1 MSIEALDYINN
12 LVKSLVTNYRFMEWK
27 DDVPEIYW
35 IGEYQEIA
43 GTTKEENGMQ
53 ETTFILTG
61 TTRGSWLS
69 LETDKQTIENGI
81 TQTAIL
87 ENNSGIAVFYENALV
102 IPTGDATL
110 KRLQINLTIKE
121 WKVNE

>member
-1 MSIEALDYINN
+1 MSIEALEYINN
-12 LVKSLVTNYRFMEWK
+12 LIKSLISNYRFMEWK
-27 DDVPEIYW
+27 SDVPAIYW
-35 IGEYQEIA
+35 IGEYQENA
-43 GTTKEENGMQ
+43 STTKEENGKQ
-53 ETTFILTG
+53 DTTFILTG

-69 LETDKQTIENGI
+69 LEEDKQTIENGI

-87 ENNSGIAVFYENALV
+87 GNGSGIAVFYENALV
-102 IPTGDATL
+102 IPTGDAEL